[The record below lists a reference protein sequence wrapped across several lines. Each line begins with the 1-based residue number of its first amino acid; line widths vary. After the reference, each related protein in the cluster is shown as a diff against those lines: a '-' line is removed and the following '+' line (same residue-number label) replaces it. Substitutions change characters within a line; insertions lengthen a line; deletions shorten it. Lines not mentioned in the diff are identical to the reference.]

1 MTAGLEL
8 QFPVGLIRDLAG
20 RYASAD
26 DEPVLRIGAAARARG
41 HFTKPEFIEVCRWKT
56 PRSQPRVARNTAAEI
71 EEATGLALAAKSE
84 ALRIEIPRA
93 LAGVDWATASVLLH
107 LAHTDPYP
115 ILDYRALE
123 AFGMNRVPTYTVTF
137 WNSYVAACRSLATN
151 AGVDMR
157 TLDRALWQWSKER
170 RPPTPGSRGPA
181 SR

>member
-1 MTAGLEL
+1 VTAPFEL

-20 RYASAD
+20 KYGYAD
-26 DEPVLRIGAAARARG
+26 DEPVLRIGASAKVRG
-41 HFTKPEFIEVCRWKT
+41 YFTKPEFVEVCRWKT
-56 PRSQPRVARNTAAEI
+56 PRSQPRVARNTAEEI

-93 LAGVDWATASVLLH
+93 LAGATASVLLH

-123 AFGMNRVPTYTVTF
+123 ALGINRVPTYTVPF
-137 WNSYVAACRSLATN
+137 WNSYVAACRTLATS
-151 AGVDMR
+151 ADVDMR

-170 RPPTPGSRGPA
+170 RPPKAAARC
-181 SR
+181 

>member
-1 MTAGLEL
+1 MTAGFEL

-20 RYASAD
+20 RYVYAD
-26 DEPVLRIGAAARARG
+26 DEHVLRIGAAAKARG
-41 HFTKPEFIEVCRWKT
+41 YFTKPEFIEVCRWKT
-56 PRSQPRVARNTAAEI
+56 PRSRPRVARNTAEEI

-93 LAGVDWATASVLLH
+93 LSGVDWATASVLLH

-123 AFGMNRVPTYTVTF
+123 ALGINRAPTYTVPF
-137 WNSYVAACRSLATN
+137 WNSYVAACRALATSTD
-151 AGVDMR
+151 VDMR

-170 RPPTPGSRGPA
+170 
-181 SR
+181 